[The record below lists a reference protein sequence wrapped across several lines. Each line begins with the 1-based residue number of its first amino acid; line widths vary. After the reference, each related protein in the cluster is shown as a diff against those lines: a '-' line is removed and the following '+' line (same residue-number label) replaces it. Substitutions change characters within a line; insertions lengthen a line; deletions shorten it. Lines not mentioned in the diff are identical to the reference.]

1 MIDEYT
7 EAEVQRAL
15 AEDLGVAEQGI
26 TVARRENTLI
36 LCGEVESTHRRDEVL
51 RLVRERFPGV
61 EITADIGVIRAGA
74 PTEVEEL
81 T

>member
-26 TVARRENTLI
+26 TVSRREGTLL
-36 LCGEVESTHRRDEVL
+36 LCGEVESPHRRDEVL
-51 RLVRERFPGV
+51 RLVNERFPDV
-61 EITADIGVIRAGA
+61 EIVADIGVIRAGA

-81 T
+81 S

>member
-26 TVARRENTLI
+26 TVTRRDNTLV
-36 LCGEVESTHRRDEVL
+36 LCGDVESAHRRDEVL
-51 RLVRERFPGV
+51 RLVRERFPDA

-81 T
+81 S

>member
-26 TVARRENTLI
+26 TVSRRESTLL
-36 LCGEVESTHRRDEVL
+36 LCGEVESPHRRDEVL
-51 RLVRERFPGV
+51 RLVHERFPGV
-61 EITADIGVIRAGA
+61 EIVADIGVIRAGA

-81 T
+81 S

>member
-26 TVARRENTLI
+26 TVTRRDNTLV
-36 LCGEVESTHRRDEVL
+36 LCGDVESAHRRDEVL
-51 RLVRERFPGV
+51 RLVQERFPGV
-61 EITADIGVIRAGA
+61 DITADIGVIRAGA

>member
-26 TVARRENTLI
+26 TVSRRENTLV
-36 LCGEVESTHRRDEVL
+36 LCGEVESPHRRDEVL
-51 RLVRERFPGV
+51 RLVNERFPDV
-61 EITADIGVIRAGA
+61 EIVADIGVIRAGA

-81 T
+81 S

>member
-26 TVARRENTLI
+26 TVGRRENTLI

-51 RLVRERFPGV
+51 RLIHERFPGV
-61 EITADIGVIRAGA
+61 DITADIGVIRAGA

>member
-15 AEDLGVAEQGI
+15 AEDFGVAEQGI
-26 TVARRENTLI
+26 TVTRRESTLI
-36 LCGEVESTHRRDEVL
+36 LCGEVESPHRRDEVL
-51 RLVRERFPGV
+51 RLVKERFPGA
-61 EITADIGVIRAGA
+61 EIVADIGVTRAGP

-81 T
+81 S